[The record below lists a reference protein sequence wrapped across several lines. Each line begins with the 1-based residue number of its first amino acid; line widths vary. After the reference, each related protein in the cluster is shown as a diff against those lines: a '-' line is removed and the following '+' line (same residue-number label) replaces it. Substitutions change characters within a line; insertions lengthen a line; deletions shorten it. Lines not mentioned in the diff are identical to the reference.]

1 MKKRYK
7 LLLGIILPLII
18 LYSSTILLT
27 RDTDFTKEVTERLEV
42 EIEEIKEIEI
52 IRASDE
58 KTIIVSDAAQ
68 IHQLME
74 TLQDQPLK
82 KVYFAK
88 SDFQEAYWLTLTMND
103 TREIGLRFDDTKHL
117 FVYLYEENYL
127 KDYKLPNNF
136 DLTFIEQLFH

>member
-58 KTIIVSDAAQ
+58 KTIIVSD
-68 IHQLME
+68 HRH
-74 TLQDQPLK
+74 
-82 KVYFAK
+82 K
-88 SDFQEAYWLTLTMND
+88 SIN
-103 TREIGLRFDDTKHL
+103 
-117 FVYLYEENYL
+117 
-127 KDYKLPNNF
+127 
-136 DLTFIEQLFH
+136 